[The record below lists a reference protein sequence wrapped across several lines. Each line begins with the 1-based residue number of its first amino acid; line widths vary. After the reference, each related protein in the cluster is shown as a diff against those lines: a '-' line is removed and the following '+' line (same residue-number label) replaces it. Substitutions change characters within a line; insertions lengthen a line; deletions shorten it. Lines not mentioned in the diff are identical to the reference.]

1 MLTKRALSSALD
13 LVGRVE
19 SLAPVV
25 AAIDR
30 WVMDAYRVLRADQRP
45 WRWRRAALHASAH
58 DSANGP
64 WRWRVVEERRTR
76 SNEIERDGYM
86 GHPAALTFGSQT
98 GV

>member
-1 MLTKRALSSALD
+1 MLTKRALISALD

-19 SLAPVV
+19 SLALVV

-58 DSANGP
+58 NGANGP
-64 WRWRVVEERRTR
+64 RRWRVVED
-76 SNEIERDGYM
+76 EIERDGYYM
-86 GHPAALTFGSQT
+86 GHPAALTLGSHT